1 MVQSKKHNKFEGV
14 VPVTQTI
21 NLISDK
27 EGPLVQA
34 TVVMPIKQNS
44 LFLQLDYWAGDP
56 DIVDNR
62 GYINVRWTKQDLQ
75 RMINMIELAEGIMKN
90 DQTKENK

>member
-1 MVQSKKHNKFEGV
+1 MTQTKKHNKFNGAI
-14 VPVTQTI
+14 PVTQTI

-34 TVVMPIKQNS
+34 TVVMPEKQTS

-56 DIVDNR
+56 DITDNR

-75 RMINMIELAEGIMKN
+75 RMISMIELAEGITKN
-90 DQTKENK
+90 DQAKEDK